1 MCYTADVAPGPGV
14 QPARPACAPSL
25 RARRPEGRTGGYAR
39 ATLSAVL
46 VAFVVSI
53 AAGGFGSLVGI
64 GGGLIIV
71 PVLSTML
78 GYDIKIAIAAS
89 LIGVI
94 ATSIAASGHFIATGI
109 TDRRL
114 GVTLLVATA
123 LGGLTGGLVSRY
135 LDAKILSLLFGILLV
150 FVAIQMTRQLRGSVS
165 VIHAVGSINDPGFD
179 SSYIESTTGEVV
191 AYRAG
196 RLPIAT
202 AISYIA
208 GNVSGLLGVGG
219 GIINVPTMNVIMGV
233 PLRVATTTSTFM
245 LGATAVTS
253 AMLYESSGQL
263 EPMLAAPVA
272 LGVFLGARSGALL
285 SRRVSPRQLRI
296 IFVLVALFF
305 AAQMFLKVWTL
316 TQATS

>member
-1 MCYTADVAPGPGV
+1 M
-14 QPARPACAPSL
+14 
-25 RARRPEGRTGGYAR
+25 
-39 ATLSAVL
+39 SAALIVFL
-46 VAFVVSI
+46 VSI

-94 ATSIAASGHFIATGI
+94 ATSIAASGHYIATGI
-109 TDRRL
+109 ADRRL

-123 LGGLTGGLVSRY
+123 LGGLTGGIVSRY
-135 LDAKILSLLFGILLV
+135 LDARILALLFGILLV
-150 FVAIQMTRQLRGSVS
+150 FVAIQMTRQLRGSAA
-165 VIHAVGSINDPGFD
+165 VIHAATGAHDPGFD
-179 SSYIESTTGEVV
+179 SSYIEPTTGHVV
-191 AYRAG
+191 GYRAT
-196 RLPIAT
+196 RLPIAS
-202 AISYIA
+202 AISYVA
-208 GNVSGLLGVGG
+208 GNISGLLGVGG
-219 GIINVPTMNVIMGV
+219 GIINVPTMNVVMGV

-296 IFVLVALFF
+296 IFVLVALYF
-305 AAQMFLKVWTL
+305 AGQMFLQVWTL
-316 TQATS
+316 SQAAA